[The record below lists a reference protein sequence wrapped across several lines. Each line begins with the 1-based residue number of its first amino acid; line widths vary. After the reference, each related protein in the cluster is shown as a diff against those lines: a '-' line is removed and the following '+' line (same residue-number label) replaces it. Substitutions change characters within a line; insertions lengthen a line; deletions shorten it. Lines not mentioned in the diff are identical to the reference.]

1 MALTDDA
8 RRERNEY
15 MRRWRRDNP
24 DKVRQYQETYWSR
37 KSASERQKERQ
48 KAAESGSC
56 DENRRPKTKE
66 G

>member
-24 DKVRQYQETYWSR
+24 DKVRQYQEAYWSK
-37 KSASERQKERQ
+37 KSASERKKSE
-48 KAAESGSC
+48 ENGSC
-56 DENRRPKTKE
+56 DENRRETKTKE

>member
-24 DKVRQYQETYWSR
+24 DKVRQHQEAYWSK
-37 KSASERQKERQ
+37 KSASERQ

-56 DENRRPKTKE
+56 DENRREPKTKE

>member
-24 DKVRQYQETYWSR
+24 DKVRQYQEAYWSK
-37 KSASERQKERQ
+37 KSASERQ
-48 KAAESGSC
+48 KAAESGSG
-56 DENRRPKTKE
+56 DENRRETKTKE

>member
-24 DKVRQYQETYWSR
+24 DKVRQYQERYWC
-37 KSASERQKERQ
+37 KSASERKKSE
-48 KAAESGSC
+48 ESGSC
-56 DENRRPKTKE
+56 DENRR
-66 G
+66 

>member
-24 DKVRQYQETYWSR
+24 DKVRQYQEAYWSR
-37 KSASERQKERQ
+37 KSASERKKSE
-48 KAAESGSC
+48 ESGSC
-56 DENRRPKTKE
+56 DENRR
-66 G
+66 